1 MSDGKN
7 LRKLAG
13 VTGATL
19 LGALFFFVIIGVFGL
34 SAAIT
39 GLVVFV
45 VGAILICRATSAE
58 GANL

>member
-1 MSDGKN
+1 MSDRKN
-7 LRKLAG
+7 LLNLAG

-34 SAAIT
+34 SVAVT
-39 GLVVFV
+39 GLLVFV

>member
-1 MSDGKN
+1 MSD
-7 LRKLAG
+7 RKYLLNLAG
-13 VTGATL
+13 VIGATL

-34 SAAIT
+34 SVAVT
-39 GLVVFV
+39 GLLVFV

>member
-7 LRKLAG
+7 LLKLAG
-13 VTGATL
+13 GTGATL

-34 SAAIT
+34 SFAIS
-39 GLVVFV
+39 GLLVFV
-45 VGAILICRATSAE
+45 VGAILICRTTSAE